1 MENNFEN
8 GVHPMKK
15 KRCQIVKI
23 SDEARVLKE
32 LRIKCG
38 FSMREAGYQIGKSDS
53 YISHLENGRMDIPS
67 GEQLEKLLNLYN
79 CSHKGFFE
87 KVRLYKEETP
97 KIEILSNLIKKLD
110 ENKVNILIDLTES
123 FLTNTKQRI

>member
-1 MENNFEN
+1 
-8 GVHPMKK
+8 MKK

-23 SDEARVLKE
+23 SNKARVLKQ
-32 LRIKCG
+32 LRIGCG

-67 GEQLEKLLNLYN
+67 SEQLEKLLNLYN
-79 CSHKGFFE
+79 CSIKGFFE

-97 KIEILSNLIKKLD
+97 KIDILSNLIKKLD

-123 FLTNTKQRI
+123 FLSNTKQRT